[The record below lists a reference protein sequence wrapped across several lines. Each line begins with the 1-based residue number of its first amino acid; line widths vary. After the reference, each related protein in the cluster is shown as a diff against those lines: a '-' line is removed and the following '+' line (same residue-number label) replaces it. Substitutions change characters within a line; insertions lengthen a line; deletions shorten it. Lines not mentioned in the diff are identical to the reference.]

1 MSELDRQ
8 LLAERAMAVERHLRR
23 VSDRLPA
30 SVSDLQPATDASDAV
45 ILHLWQAVQ
54 MVIDLAIAAC
64 LKFDLGAPQG
74 YADAFRRLEASGVIP
89 ADLAGRL
96 ARAAGF
102 RNVVAHAYDTLDM
115 TRVYR
120 AAADG
125 PPDLRAFLAALGRRL
140 PSGP

>member
-1 MSELDRQ
+1 MSEIDRQ

-23 VSDRLPA
+23 VAERLPA
-30 SVSDLQPATDASDAV
+30 TAAEFQPATDASDAV

-54 MVIDLAIAAC
+54 MVIDLAVAAC

-74 YADAFRRLEASGVIP
+74 YGDAFRRLAASRVIP
-89 ADLAGRL
+89 ADLADRL

-102 RNVVAHAYDTLDM
+102 RNLVAHAYDTLDM
-115 TRVYR
+115 ARVYR

-125 PPDLRAFLAALGRRL
+125 PSDLRAFLAALGGRL
-140 PSGP
+140 PSGS

>member
-1 MSELDRQ
+1 
-8 LLAERAMAVERHLRR
+8 
-23 VSDRLPA
+23 
-30 SVSDLQPATDASDAV
+30 
-45 ILHLWQAVQ
+45 
-54 MVIDLAIAAC
+54 
-64 LKFDLGAPQG
+64 
-74 YADAFRRLEASGVIP
+74 VIP

-125 PPDLRAFLAALGRRL
+125 PADLRAFLAALGRRL